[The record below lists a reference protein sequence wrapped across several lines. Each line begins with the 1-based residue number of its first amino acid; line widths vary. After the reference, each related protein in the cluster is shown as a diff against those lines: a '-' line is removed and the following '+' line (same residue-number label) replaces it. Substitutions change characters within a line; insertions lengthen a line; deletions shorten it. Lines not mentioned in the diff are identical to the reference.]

1 MERQGDFCC
10 AIKKDRTNG
19 FYFVIIPE
27 ISKTIY
33 GRFWDPKQ
41 MQTSIRYNY
50 QDYLQLPED
59 KRYEIIDGDLFMV
72 PSPNES
78 HQRIL
83 ANIFQ
88 ALSHYVKQN
97 KLGRVYFAP
106 FDVLFSEEDIVQPD
120 IIFVSHENKKIITKD
135 NIKGAPDLIVE
146 VFSPST
152 FKRDMGIKKKLY
164 ARHGVQEYWIVDP
177 GHETVDV
184 FLLKG
189 KEFDGKRYRL
199 KDTISSSVIQ
209 DLRIGAKEI
218 F

>member
-1 MERQGDFCC
+1 
-10 AIKKDRTNG
+10 
-19 FYFVIIPE
+19 
-27 ISKTIY
+27 
-33 GRFWDPKQ
+33 

-83 ANIFQ
+83 ANIFHL
-88 ALSHYVKQN
+88 LSHYVRQN
-97 KLGRVYFAP
+97 KLGSVYFAP

-120 IIFVSHENKKIITKD
+120 LIFVSHENKRIITRD
-135 NIKGAPDLIVE
+135 NIKGAPDLIIE

-152 FKRDMGIKKKLY
+152 FKRDIGIKKKLY
-164 ARHGVQEYWIVDP
+164 ARHGVREYWIVDP
-177 GHETVDV
+177 EQETVDV

-189 KEFDGKRYRL
+189 KEFDGRQYRL
-199 KDTISSSVIQ
+199 PDSISSSVIH

-218 F
+218 FQ